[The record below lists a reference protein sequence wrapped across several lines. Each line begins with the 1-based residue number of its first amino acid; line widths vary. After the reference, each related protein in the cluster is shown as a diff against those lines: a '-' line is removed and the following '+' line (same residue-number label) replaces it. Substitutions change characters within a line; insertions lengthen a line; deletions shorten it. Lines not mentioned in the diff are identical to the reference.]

1 MFTGELETRMH
12 ALDSA
17 LEALA
22 AYASNRVAESEA
34 VAQIARRAT
43 QIRDDVATVAEGGRG
58 KNVTWTEVRG
68 RRASIGASPVDV
80 STLLREELFYKT
92 RSVVLTSATLAT
104 GGSFE
109 FIARRLGID
118 FAVDEA
124 ILESPFEWDA
134 QAALYV
140 ASHLPDPREPAYL
153 AAAAQEVCELVDVTG
168 GGAFV
173 LCTSFR
179 VMGELA
185 RRATPLIDGPVLVQG
200 EAPKNALLARF
211 REAGD
216 AVLFAT
222 SSFWEGV
229 DVPGRALRLVVIDK
243 LPFDVPSDP
252 LVEAR
257 CARMTEAG
265 EQPFMKYLVPSAALA
280 LKQGFGRLVRT
291 RRDHGIVAI
300 LDRRLVTKG
309 YGRVFLKS
317 LPPARRCETLEEVR
331 SFWEGVA

>member
-1 MFTGELETRMH
+1 
-12 ALDSA
+12 
-17 LEALA
+17 
-22 AYASNRVAESEA
+22 
-34 VAQIARRAT
+34 
-43 QIRDDVATVAEGGRG
+43 
-58 KNVTWTEVRG
+58 
-68 RRASIGASPVDV
+68 
-80 STLLREELFYKT
+80 
-92 RSVVLTSATLAT
+92 
-104 GGSFE
+104 
-109 FIARRLGID
+109 
-118 FAVDEA
+118 
-124 ILESPFEWDA
+124 
-134 QAALYV
+134 
-140 ASHLPDPREPAYL
+140 
-153 AAAAQEVCELVDVTG
+153 
-168 GGAFV
+168 
-173 LCTSFR
+173 
-179 VMGELA
+179 MGELA

-257 CARMTEAG
+257 CRRLEEEG
-265 EQPFMKYLVPSAALA
+265 ESPFMKYLVPSAALA